1 MHMIKPTLAA
11 AFAGLLIAAGCQSG
25 AARTDQALA
34 AQSAGGA
41 NPFLWRATLDTMQA
55 MPIQNTDP
63 LGGLINYDWRTFPEA
78 PGERVKATVFILDS
92 RLRADGIKVT
102 VFRQVNEDGQWVDAA
117 VDPDTAMQLENRIL
131 ERARLLRSSQ
141 GR

>member
-1 MHMIKPTLAA
+1 MIKPTLAA

-25 AARTDQALA
+25 GARTDQQIA
-34 AQSAGGA
+34 AQSSGAA

-55 MPIQNTDP
+55 LPIQNTDP
-63 LGGLINYDWRTFPEA
+63 LGGLINYDWRTFPDA
-78 PGERVKATVFILDS
+78 PGERIKATVFILDS

-102 VFRQVNEDGQWVDAA
+102 VYRQVNEDGQWVDAG
-117 VDPDTAMQLENRIL
+117 VDTDTAMQLENRIL

-141 GR
+141 PR